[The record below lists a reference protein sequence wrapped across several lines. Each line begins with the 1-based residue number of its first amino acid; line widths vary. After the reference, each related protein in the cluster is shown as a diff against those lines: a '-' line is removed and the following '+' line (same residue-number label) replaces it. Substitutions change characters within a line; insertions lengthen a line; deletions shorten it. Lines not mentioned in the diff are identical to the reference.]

1 MENAC
6 ITYAVPYYSGL
17 GYLRMALQSLIGQ
30 QNKHWL
36 AIVLDDRGG
45 EDAEET
51 VRSFNDDR
59 ISYVRNETNLGLSG
73 NWNKA
78 LSLVTTE
85 LVTIFHSDDELE
97 SNYTDLVLGLMARYP
112 EAVAGHCRAR
122 VIGPTG
128 KALWSLPDEV
138 KKIIRPKGIDDI
150 VTQGEEGLL
159 SLVKG
164 AWIFCPTLCYRK
176 NLLPLGGFSSTWK
189 FVLDVDLTSRVLFDG
204 GVIVGTPTVGYRY
217 RRHLT
222 NQTALLTE
230 SNIRFQEEIDHLN
243 QVSLRSSEIGWKRV
257 QRSAN
262 RKVIVRLHMLYQ
274 ALRAIVELKWLRI
287 WPLLHGAI
295 FGHLKS

>member
-30 QNKHWL
+30 ENKHWL

-85 LVTIFHSDDELE
+85 LVTLFHSDDELE

-176 NLLPLGGFSSTWK
+176 SLLPSGGFSSTWK
-189 FVLDVDLTSRVLFDG
+189 FVLDVDLTSRILFDG
-204 GVIVGTPTVGYRY
+204 GVVVGTPTVGYRY

-295 FGHLKS
+295 FGHLK

>member
-1 MENAC
+1 MENVR

-30 QNKHWL
+30 ENPHWL

-51 VRSFNDDR
+51 VRSFNDNR

-97 SNYTDLVLGLMARYP
+97 SNYTDLLLGLMARHP

-138 KKIIRPKGIDDI
+138 KKVIRPKGIDDI

-189 FVLDVDLTSRVLFDG
+189 FVLDVDLTSRILFDG

-243 QVSLRSSEIGWKRV
+243 EVSIRSSEIGWKRV

-262 RKVIVRLHMLYQ
+262 RKVIVRLHLLYQ
-274 ALRAIVELKWLRI
+274 ALRAIIELKWLRI

-295 FGHLKS
+295 FGYLK

>member
-1 MENAC
+1 MENAR

-17 GYLRMALQSLIGQ
+17 GYLRMALQSLVGQ
-30 QNKHWL
+30 ENKHWL

-176 NLLPLGGFSSTWK
+176 NLLPSGGFSSTWK
-189 FVLDVDLTSRVLFDG
+189 FVLDVDLTSRILFDG
-204 GVIVGTPTVGYRY
+204 GVVVGTPIVGYRY

-295 FGHLKS
+295 FGHLK

>member
-1 MENAC
+1 
-6 ITYAVPYYSGL
+6 
-17 GYLRMALQSLIGQ
+17 
-30 QNKHWL
+30 
-36 AIVLDDRGG
+36 
-45 EDAEET
+45 
-51 VRSFNDDR
+51 
-59 ISYVRNETNLGLSG
+59 
-73 NWNKA
+73 
-78 LSLVTTE
+78 
-85 LVTIFHSDDELE
+85 
-97 SNYTDLVLGLMARYP
+97 MARYP
-112 EAVAGHCRAR
+112 EAVAGHCRTR

-176 NLLPLGGFSSTWK
+176 SLLPSGGFSSTWK
-189 FVLDVDLTSRVLFDG
+189 FVLDVDLTSRILFDG
-204 GVIVGTPTVGYRY
+204 GVVVGTPIVGYRY

>member
-1 MENAC
+1 MENAR
-6 ITYAVPYYSGL
+6 ITYAIPYYSGL

-30 QNKHWL
+30 ENKHWL

-78 LSLVTTE
+78 LSMVTTE

-97 SNYTDLVLGLMARYP
+97 SNYTDLILGLMARYP

-295 FGHLKS
+295 FGHLK

>member
-30 QNKHWL
+30 ENPHWL

-85 LVTIFHSDDELE
+85 LVTLFHSDDELE
-97 SNYTDLVLGLMARYP
+97 SNYTDLILGLMTRYP

-176 NLLPLGGFSSTWK
+176 SLLPSGGFSSTWK
-189 FVLDVDLTSRVLFDG
+189 FVLDVDLTARILFDG
-204 GVIVGTPTVGYRY
+204 GVVVGAPTVGYRY

-295 FGHLKS
+295 FGHLK

>member
-30 QNKHWL
+30 ENKHWL

-85 LVTIFHSDDELE
+85 LVTLFHSDDELE
-97 SNYTDLVLGLMARYP
+97 SNYTDLILGLMARYP

-176 NLLPLGGFSSTWK
+176 SLLPSGGFSSTWK
-189 FVLDVDLTSRVLFDG
+189 FVLDVDLTSRILFDG
-204 GVIVGTPTVGYRY
+204 GVVVGTPIVGYRY

-295 FGHLKS
+295 FGHLK

>member
-1 MENAC
+1 MENAR
-6 ITYAVPYYSGL
+6 ITYAIPYYSGL

-30 QNKHWL
+30 ENKHWL

-85 LVTIFHSDDELE
+85 LVTLFHSDDELE
-97 SNYTDLVLGLMARYP
+97 SNYTDLILGLVTRYP

-150 VTQGEEGLL
+150 VTQGEEGVL

-176 NLLPLGGFSSTWK
+176 SLLPLGGFSSTWK
-189 FVLDVDLTSRVLFDG
+189 FVLDVDLTSRILFDG
-204 GVIVGTPTVGYRY
+204 GMVVGTPIVGYRY

-295 FGHLKS
+295 FGHLK

>member
-1 MENAC
+1 MENAR

-17 GYLRMALQSLIGQ
+17 GYLRMALQSLVGQ
-30 QNKHWL
+30 ENKHWL

-85 LVTIFHSDDELE
+85 LVTLFHSDDELE
-97 SNYTDLVLGLMARYP
+97 SNYTDLILGLMARYP
-112 EAVAGHCRAR
+112 EAVAGHCRTR

-150 VTQGEEGLL
+150 VTEGEEGLL

-176 NLLPLGGFSSTWK
+176 NLLPSGGFSSTWK
-189 FVLDVDLTSRVLFDG
+189 FVLDVDLTSRILFDG
-204 GVIVGTPTVGYRY
+204 GVVVGTPIVGYRY

>member
-30 QNKHWL
+30 ENKHWL

-85 LVTIFHSDDELE
+85 LVTLFHSDDELE
-97 SNYTDLVLGLMARYP
+97 SNYTDLVLGLMTRYP

-176 NLLPLGGFSSTWK
+176 SLLPSGGFSSTWK
-189 FVLDVDLTSRVLFDG
+189 FVLDVDLTSRILFDG
-204 GVIVGTPTVGYRY
+204 GVVVGTPTVGYRY

-295 FGHLKS
+295 FGHLK

>member
-1 MENAC
+1 
-6 ITYAVPYYSGL
+6 
-17 GYLRMALQSLIGQ
+17 MALQSLIGQ
-30 QNKHWL
+30 ENPHWL

-45 EDAEET
+45 EDAEES
-51 VRSFNDDR
+51 VSSFNDNR

-97 SNYTDLVLGLMARYP
+97 SNYTDLLLGLMARHP

-122 VIGPTG
+122 VIGPSG

-150 VTQGEEGLL
+150 ITQGEEGLL

-189 FVLDVDLTSRVLFDG
+189 FVLDVDLTSRILFDG

-257 QRSAN
+257 QRSAD

>member
-1 MENAC
+1 MENVR

-17 GYLRMALQSLIGQ
+17 GYLRMALQSLICQ
-30 QNKHWL
+30 ENPHWL

-51 VRSFNDDR
+51 VRSFNDNR

-97 SNYTDLVLGLMARYP
+97 SNYTDLLLGLIARHP

-138 KKIIRPKGIDDI
+138 KKVIRPKGIDDI

-243 QVSLRSSEIGWKRV
+243 QISLRSSEIGWRRV

-274 ALRAIVELKWLRI
+274 ALRAIVELKWLRM

>member
-1 MENAC
+1 M
-6 ITYAVPYYSGL
+6 
-17 GYLRMALQSLIGQ
+17 
-30 QNKHWL
+30 
-36 AIVLDDRGG
+36 
-45 EDAEET
+45 
-51 VRSFNDDR
+51 
-59 ISYVRNETNLGLSG
+59 
-73 NWNKA
+73 
-78 LSLVTTE
+78 SLVTTE

-97 SNYTDLVLGLMARYP
+97 SNYTDLLLGLMARHP

-122 VIGPTG
+122 VIGPSG

-243 QVSLRSSEIGWKRV
+243 QISLRSSEIGWKRV
-257 QRSAN
+257 QRSAD
-262 RKVIVRLHMLYQ
+262 RKVIVRLHLLYQ

>member
-1 MENAC
+1 MENAR
-6 ITYAVPYYSGL
+6 ITYAIPYYSGL

-30 QNKHWL
+30 ENKHWL

-85 LVTIFHSDDELE
+85 LVTLFHSDDELE
-97 SNYTDLVLGLMARYP
+97 SNYTDLILGLMTRYP

-295 FGHLKS
+295 FGHLK

>member
-30 QNKHWL
+30 ENKHWL

-85 LVTIFHSDDELE
+85 LVTLFHSDDELE
-97 SNYTDLVLGLMARYP
+97 SNYTDLILGLMTRYP

-176 NLLPLGGFSSTWK
+176 SLLPSGGFSSTWK
-189 FVLDVDLTSRVLFDG
+189 FVLDVDLTARILFDG
-204 GVIVGTPTVGYRY
+204 GVVVGTPTVGYRY

-295 FGHLKS
+295 FGHLK

>member
-1 MENAC
+1 MEKVR

-17 GYLRMALQSLIGQ
+17 GYLRMALQSLVGQ
-30 QNKHWL
+30 ENKHWL

-85 LVTIFHSDDELE
+85 LVTLFHSDDELE
-97 SNYTDLVLGLMARYP
+97 SNYTDLILGLMARYP

-176 NLLPLGGFSSTWK
+176 SLLPSGGFSSTWK
-189 FVLDVDLTSRVLFDG
+189 FVLDVDLTSRILFDG
-204 GVIVGTPTVGYRY
+204 GVVVGTPTVGYRY

>member
-1 MENAC
+1 M
-6 ITYAVPYYSGL
+6 
-17 GYLRMALQSLIGQ
+17 
-30 QNKHWL
+30 
-36 AIVLDDRGG
+36 
-45 EDAEET
+45 
-51 VRSFNDDR
+51 
-59 ISYVRNETNLGLSG
+59 
-73 NWNKA
+73 
-78 LSLVTTE
+78 
-85 LVTIFHSDDELE
+85 
-97 SNYTDLVLGLMARYP
+97 
-112 EAVAGHCRAR
+112 
-122 VIGPTG
+122 
-128 KALWSLPDEV
+128 
-138 KKIIRPKGIDDI
+138 
-150 VTQGEEGLL
+150 
-159 SLVKG
+159 KG

-176 NLLPLGGFSSTWK
+176 SLLPSGGFSSTWK
-189 FVLDVDLTSRVLFDG
+189 FVLDVDLTARILFDG
-204 GVIVGTPTVGYRY
+204 GVVVGTPIVGYRY

>member
-1 MENAC
+1 MENAR

-30 QNKHWL
+30 ENKHWL

-97 SNYTDLVLGLMARYP
+97 SNYTDLIFGLMTRYP

-138 KKIIRPKGIDDI
+138 KKIIRPKRIDDI

-176 NLLPLGGFSSTWK
+176 SLLPSGGFSSTWK
-189 FVLDVDLTSRVLFDG
+189 FVLDVDLTSRILFDG
-204 GVIVGTPTVGYRY
+204 GVVVGTPTVGYRY

-295 FGHLKS
+295 FGHLK

>member
-1 MENAC
+1 MDKKL
-6 ITYAVPYYSGL
+6 ITYAVPYYSGI
-17 GYLRMALQSLIGQ
+17 GYLRLALQSLIDQ
-30 QNKHWL
+30 ENPHWL

-45 EDAEET
+45 EDAQET
-51 VRSFNDDR
+51 VRLFSDDR
-59 ISYVRNETNLGLSG
+59 ISYVRNETNLGLAG

-78 LSLVTTE
+78 LSLVSTE
-85 LVTIFHSDDELE
+85 LVTLFHSDDELE
-97 SNYTDLVLGLMARYP
+97 SNYTDLILGLMARYP
-112 EAVAGHCRAR
+112 EAVAGHCRVR

-138 KKIIRPKGIDDI
+138 KKIIRPKGTDDI

-159 SLVKG
+159 SLVRG
-164 AWIFCPTLCYRK
+164 AWIFCPTMCYRK
-176 NLLPLGGFSSTWK
+176 NLLPKGGFGNTWK
-189 FVLDVDLTSRVLFDG
+189 FVLDVDLQSRILFDG

-230 SNIRFQEEIDHLN
+230 SNFRFQEEIDHLN
-243 QVSLRSSEIGWKRV
+243 QVSIRSSQIGWKRV
-257 QRSAN
+257 ERSADS
-262 RKVIVRLHMLYQ
+262 KVIVRLHLLYQ
-274 ALRAIVELKWLRI
+274 ALSAIVKLKWSRI

>member
-1 MENAC
+1 MENAR
-6 ITYAVPYYSGL
+6 ITYAIPYYSGL

-30 QNKHWL
+30 ENKHWL

-176 NLLPLGGFSSTWK
+176 SLLPSGGFSSTWK
-189 FVLDVDLTSRVLFDG
+189 FVLDVDLTSRILFDG
-204 GVIVGTPTVGYRY
+204 GMVVGTPIVGYRY

-243 QVSLRSSEIGWKRV
+243 QVSLRSSELGWKRV

-295 FGHLKS
+295 FGHLK

>member
-1 MENAC
+1 MENVR
-6 ITYAVPYYSGL
+6 ITYAIPYYSGI
-17 GYLRMALQSLIGQ
+17 GYLRMALRSLIGQ
-30 QNKHWL
+30 ENPHWL

-59 ISYVRNETNLGLSG
+59 ISYVRNETTLGLSG

-97 SNYTDLVLGLMARYP
+97 SNYTDLLLGLMARYP

-122 VIGPTG
+122 VIGPSG

-243 QVSLRSSEIGWKRV
+243 EVSIRSSEIGWKRV
-257 QRSAN
+257 QRSAD
-262 RKVIVRLHMLYQ
+262 RKVIVRLHLLYQ

>member
-30 QNKHWL
+30 ENKHWL

-150 VTQGEEGLL
+150 VTEGEEGLL

-176 NLLPLGGFSSTWK
+176 SLLPSGGFSSTWK
-189 FVLDVDLTSRVLFDG
+189 FVLDVDLTARILFDG
-204 GVIVGTPTVGYRY
+204 GVVVGTPTVGYRY

>member
-30 QNKHWL
+30 ENKHWL

-85 LVTIFHSDDELE
+85 LVTLFHSDDELE
-97 SNYTDLVLGLMARYP
+97 SNYTDLIIGLMARYP
-112 EAVAGHCRAR
+112 EAVAGHCRTR

-128 KALWSLPDEV
+128 KALWSLPDEI

-150 VTQGEEGLL
+150 VTEGEEGLL

-176 NLLPLGGFSSTWK
+176 SLLPSGGFSSTWK
-189 FVLDVDLTSRVLFDG
+189 FVLDVDLTSRILFDG
-204 GVIVGTPTVGYRY
+204 GVVVGTPIVGYRY

-243 QVSLRSSEIGWKRV
+243 QVSLRSSEISWKRV